1 MNQNNFQLHLLTA
14 CEHLDDEYLR
24 FIATCIQS
32 GVSHLQLRQ
41 KNLSYKELL
50 NFGIEL
56 KIILKDFPTK
66 LIINDNLKLALELD
80 ADGIHLGQGDINTE
94 IARSKLGPD
103 KIIGL
108 SIESISELITANNNP
123 HINYVAASAVFP
135 SSSKSNLKRIWG
147 IQGLKKFC
155 EISKHPVIA
164 IGGIDLNNIKSIKEC
179 GINGVAI
186 INSIHQAKNPKEYIQ
201 SLLKI

>member
-1 MNQNNFQLHLLTA
+1 MNDNNFQLHLLTA
-14 CEHLDDEYLR
+14 CEHLDDEYLK
-24 FIATCIQS
+24 FIAKCIKS
-32 GVSHLQLRQ
+32 GVTHLQLRQ
-41 KNLSYKELL
+41 KNLPYKELL

-56 KIILKDFPTK
+56 KSILKEFPTK

-94 IARSKLGPD
+94 IARSELGPD

-108 SIESISELITANNNP
+108 SIESISELITANNNRL
-123 HINYVAASAVFP
+123 INYVAASAVFP
-135 SSSKSNLKRIWG
+135 SSSKSNLKTIWG

-164 IGGIDLNNIKSIKEC
+164 IGGIDLNNIKLVKDC
-179 GINGVAI
+179 GVSGVAI
-186 INSIHQAKNPKEYIQ
+186 INSIHQAINVSEYIKNI
-201 SLLKI
+201 LNI